1 MATYYI
7 KPAANGG
14 SDSNNGLSPSTAWA
28 TVGKAL
34 SASPGL
40 SAGDIVY
47 VAPGTYRESLSGHR
61 EYLGNSGTE
70 GNPIQIKG
78 DPRALQSWGN
88 ITPGIVRWT
97 VFPTDNTNP
106 VTGWIILYAN
116 SKNYVKWESIYFDT
130 WTSGYAITL
139 NLCRGW
145 SFTKCCFNSVQLN
158 NQIFQLSN
166 AAGVPYDFTL
176 DQCVLYGMQC
186 FTVTHERHTSVYDV
200 NINIKDCLF
209 LGNPPTGQAIVFT
222 PSGTGSDGNGIKIYN
237 SYFAGF
243 NSQSIYISSTN
254 TTHNS
259 IVKNCIIVN
268 GNIFGSS
275 TGVVVQTYNRLIGTA
290 LQNTASSGTS
300 ISAGT
305 SGLSLGYERINNLFA
320 HDIYSSYLNSPLI
333 NSGELIN
340 APTTDLYSN
349 PWTGANPDVGPI
361 AYRPI
366 SNPQFVAS
374 DSVVNIRQNTTSRTE
389 FINLNSVGYKFN
401 TASLVASYIKLGG
414 TRTSIPLV
422 TQTVTGTWTS
432 GGFVEIDPIN
442 MPGLYRF
449 DIPDT
454 VFASSASA
462 IQIINTANSDKA
474 TITYK
479 FTQEYKIDLTQ
490 AVPEINVPNTI
501 GDALNAA
508 RAGTFGGM
516 TIGNNELSYYSPTNA
531 IIKTFTVDSNTYIRS
546 KKEKNFIPYDGL
558 KLYLD
563 AGKGLS
569 YSGTGSNWV
578 DISGNYNNGFLT
590 NGATYNSANEGTI
603 VFDGTNDHITFNT
616 QPLSSTAF
624 TIILNFKISTFTS
637 QGTKFRRLI
646 AINQTGYAFDNPF
659 AFFVNDTGKLGYLV
673 GNGASNTEEM
683 LTITDGPT
691 LEVNKWYH
699 ATLTFNGTQKKLYIG
714 GNLVS
719 TITNSTTFTNS
730 LNNKLILGSRN
741 GTDGCM
747 QGSIGTV
754 HIYNRALSDTEVM
767 SNYAV
772 YSNRYV
778 SGIVQSGLMLYIDP
792 NNLNSYPGSGSIL
805 YNLVN
810 TQYNGVMNNGASFGT
825 DSSGGYI
832 ATDGINDYVKFP
844 LTRSTVPYT
853 VFVFARI
860 LSSGRLLADDTNWF
874 MGNWQGNQNAYHP
887 NNWVWNSGGP
897 TGNGWRSHCATG
909 DYVNDN
915 WKVFANG
922 VKLTENNGGNN
933 GFTNIAWGIW
943 NTSNEPCAGNYGVFL
958 VYDRVLT
965 DAEVLQNHEA
975 LRGRY
980 GI

>member
-14 SDSNNGLSPSTAWA
+14 SDSNNGLSPSTAWQ
-28 TVGKAL
+28 TIQKAL
-34 SASPGL
+34 GVTGIASGDTVYIAPG
-40 SAGDIVY
+40 VY
-47 VAPGTYRESLSGHR
+47 SEAVTIGGTYSTPTYVIGNPTASLFTGVAPGNVNHTGFNAEGTATVIGSVLLSGTSKS
-61 EYLGNSGTE
+61 YLKFSYIYWSNNSSNNFVSISGRYNDFTNCVFEQVSDSNAPNLLNLSPLSGQALDSQITKCIFYGGSTNMQLSGSNVADTTTVSSCSCWLSINQPINLISIQVAVYNCTIFPKSAYTVFVNSGSATFPVSVY
-70 GNPIQIKG
+70 NCVVKG
-78 DPRALQSWGN
+78 
-88 ITPGIVRWT
+88 
-97 VFPTDNTNP
+97 
-106 VTGWIILYAN
+106 ILYVGVAN
-116 SKNYVKWESIYFDT
+116 SMVEN
-130 WTSGYAITL
+130 
-139 NLCRGW
+139 
-145 SFTKCCFNSVQLN
+145 
-158 NQIFQLSN
+158 
-166 AAGVPYDFTL
+166 
-176 DQCVLYGMQC
+176 
-186 FTVTHERHTSVYDV
+186 
-200 NINIKDCLF
+200 
-209 LGNPPTGQAIVFT
+209 
-222 PSGTGSDGNGIKIYN
+222 
-237 SYFAGF
+237 
-243 NSQSIYISSTN
+243 
-254 TTHNS
+254 
-259 IVKNCIIVN
+259 
-268 GNIFGSS
+268 
-275 TGVVVQTYNRLIGTA
+275 YNRLVSGRQGTIAVGANTTNAGALGIDIGQT
-290 LQNTASSGTS
+290 LLF
-300 ISAGT
+300 
-305 SGLSLGYERINNLFA
+305 GLSNSQIHTSNIASPNR
-320 HDIYSSYLNSPLI
+320 SYGI
-333 NSGELIN
+333 TAN
-340 APTTDLYSN
+340 APTTDLYGN
-349 PWTGANPDVGPI
+349 PWTGANPDAG
-361 AYRPI
+361 AGTYKQL

-422 TQTVTGTWTS
+422 TQTVTGAWTS
-432 GGFVEIDPIN
+432 GGFVEIDPIT

-516 TIGNNELSYYSPTNA
+516 SIGNNELSYYSPTNA

-590 NGATYNSANEGTI
+590 NGPTYNSASEGTI

-637 QGTKFRRLI
+637 QGTKYRRLI

-691 LEVNKWYH
+691 LEINKWYH

-825 DSSGGYI
+825 DSTGGYI

-860 LSSGRLLADDTNWF
+860 LSSGRLLADDTNWL
-874 MGNWQGNQNAYHP
+874 MGNWQGNQNAHHP

-897 TGNGWRSHCATG
+897 TGNGWRSHCVTG

>member
-14 SDSNNGLSPSTAWA
+14 SDSNNGLTPSTAWA
-28 TVGKAL
+28 TLGKAL
-34 SASPGL
+34 GTTGIAS
-40 SAGDIVY
+40 GDTVY
-47 VAPGTYRESLSGHR
+47 IAPGTYRGTITATMTVPTAETFILGDPKSTKFPDIAPGHVRITGHASDTTTGSLPTINLNGRNNLTIENLYLDHFQTNNANSHLFGSGTNSYDSVSINNINIRRCIFFSDVAITGGVFVAAIRLSGTNLNI
-61 EYLGNSGTE
+61 ESCVTNGNGSGIELSNTASAYGIKVINCILN
-70 GNPIQIKG
+70 GNAYG
-78 DPRALQSWGN
+78 VN
-88 ITPGIVRWT
+88 IFVNG
-97 VFPTDNTNP
+97 
-106 VTGWIILYAN
+106 
-116 SKNYVKWESIYFDT
+116 
-130 WTSGYAITL
+130 SGYKIYNNILSNTL
-139 NLCRGW
+139 SIAASGSATYPHLIY
-145 SFTKCCFNSVQLN
+145 N
-158 NQIFQLSN
+158 NQINQINSTATDLQIEDYNRFFINNSSKRTN
-166 AAGVPYDFTL
+166 VTAGANST
-176 DQCVLYGMQC
+176 YGTYEG
-186 FTVTHERHTSVYDV
+186 FDRYASVIQGFGIYQ
-200 NINIKDCLF
+200 KDMPLPGSTF
-209 LGNPPTGQAIVFT
+209 IGTGTATPSDIPKTDILGNPW
-222 PSGTGSDGNGIKIYN
+222 PS
-237 SYFAGF
+237 
-243 NSQSIYISSTN
+243 
-254 TTHNS
+254 
-259 IVKNCIIVN
+259 
-268 GNIFGSS
+268 
-275 TGVVVQTYNRLIGTA
+275 
-290 LQNTASSGTS
+290 
-300 ISAGT
+300 
-305 SGLSLGYERINNLFA
+305 
-320 HDIYSSYLNSPLI
+320 
-333 NSGELIN
+333 
-340 APTTDLYSN
+340 
-349 PWTGANPDVGPI
+349 ANPNIGPFSSKS
-361 AYRPI
+361 I

-422 TQTVTGTWTS
+422 TQTVTGAWTS

-563 AGKGLS
+563 AAKGLS

-578 DISGNYNNGFLT
+578 DISGNYNNGLLI
-590 NGATYNSANEGTI
+590 NGPTYNSANEGTI
-603 VFDGTNDHITFNT
+603 VFDGTNDYISFNS
-616 QPLSSTAF
+616 QPLSPTAF
-624 TIILNFKISTFTS
+624 TVIVNVKFSSFTT
-637 QGTKFRRLI
+637 QGGSRRLV
-646 AINQTGYAFDNPF
+646 AINGTGYTGNTFSL
-659 AFFVNDTGKLGYLV
+659 FVSSTGQIGYIL
-673 GNGASNTEEM
+673 GNGTSNTE
-683 LTITDGPT
+683 DYSNAVGVPV
-691 LEVNKWYH
+691 LELNKWYH
-699 ATLTFNGTQKKLYIG
+699 VCLTFNGSQKKIYIG
-714 GNLVS
+714 GNLYA
-719 TITNSTTFTNS
+719 TNTSPTTFTNP
-730 LNNKLILGSRN
+730 LNNKLLIGSYN
-741 GTDGCM
+741 GSVALL

-754 HIYNRALSDTEVM
+754 HIYNRALSDAEVM
-767 SNYAV
+767 SNYSI
-772 YSNRYV
+772 YSQRYI

-860 LSSGRLLADDTNWF
+860 LSSGRLLADDSNWL

-887 NNWVWNSGGP
+887 NSWVWNSGGP
-897 TGNGWRSHCATG
+897 TGNGWRSHCATA

-922 VKLTENNGGNN
+922 VKLTENNGGSS

>member
-7 KPAANGG
+7 KPAGNGG

-28 TVGKAL
+28 TVAKAL
-34 SASPGL
+34 GASGI
-40 SAGDIVY
+40 SSGDTVY
-47 VAPGTYRESLSGHR
+47 VAPGVYSNLIDVQMVSATVPTY
-61 EYLGNSGTE
+61 
-70 GNPIQIKG
+70 IIG
-78 DPRALQSWGN
+78 DPKALQFPGISPGQVICTNYNTALNGAGFSNHVITGTSKNFLNWSNINFKFNPPYGINVATVRNWTFEKCTFSQRAGGGSLITMTSPASTAMSLTVNKCIFHGGN
-88 ITPGIVRWT
+88 IGLQLTGGGVSDTTSIQNSVFRHCAQGVSQVACQT
-97 VFPTDNTNP
+97 AIFNCLFFVSLFAVNQSSGSLVFPATITNCI
-106 VTGWIILYAN
+106 TAN
-116 SKNYVKWESIYFDT
+116 CSNDLIGGTLGTLIESYNRLLGA
-130 WTSGYAITL
+130 SA
-139 NLCRGW
+139 R
-145 SFTKCCFNSVQLN
+145 
-158 NQIFQLSN
+158 SN
-166 AAGVPYDFTL
+166 VAV
-176 DQCVLYGMQC
+176 
-186 FTVTHERHTSVYDV
+186 
-200 NINIKDCLF
+200 
-209 LGNPPTGQAIVFT
+209 
-222 PSGTGSDGNGIKIYN
+222 GTGSVTEGDIGVDIGE
-237 SYFAGF
+237 SLLQGLP
-243 NSQSIYISSTN
+243 
-254 TTHNS
+254 
-259 IVKNCIIVN
+259 
-268 GNIFGSS
+268 NIA
-275 TGVVVQTYNRLIGTA
+275 QL
-290 LQNTASSGTS
+290 TS
-300 ISAGT
+300 
-305 SGLSLGYERINNLFA
+305 F
-320 HDIYSSYLNSPLI
+320 LNSPNANFGTLT
-333 NSGELIN
+333 G
-340 APTTDLYSN
+340 APTTDIYSN
-349 PWTGANPDVGPI
+349 PWTGANPDAGSGT
-361 AYRPI
+361 YKQL
-366 SNPQFVAS
+366 SNPQYVAS

-590 NGATYNSANEGTI
+590 NGPTYNSASEGTI
-603 VFDGTNDHITFNT
+603 VFDGTNDYISFNS
-616 QPLSSTAF
+616 QPLSPTAF
-624 TIILNFKISTFTS
+624 TIIVNFKISTFTS

-659 AFFVNDTGKLGYLV
+659 AFFVNDTGKLGYLF

-691 LEVNKWYH
+691 LEINKWYH

-730 LNNKLILGSRN
+730 LNNKLIIGSRN

-860 LSSGRLLADDTNWF
+860 LSSGRLLSDDTNWL
-874 MGNWQGNQNAYHP
+874 MGNWQGNQNAYHA
-887 NNWVWNSGGP
+887 NNWVWSSGGP
-897 TGNGWRSHCATG
+897 TGNGWRSHCVTG

-943 NTSNEPCAGNYGVFL
+943 NTNNEACAGNFGVFL

-975 LRGRY
+975 FRGRY

>member
-7 KPAANGG
+7 KPAASGG

-34 SASPGL
+34 LSGSPIVGGDTVYIAPGVYSESITL
-40 SAGDIVY
+40 SATSPTSEVNII
-47 VAPGTYRESLSGHR
+47 
-61 EYLGNSGTE
+61 
-70 GNPIQIKG
+70 GNPSSSQFPG
-78 DPRALQSWGN
+78 
-88 ITPGIVRWT
+88 ITPGFVRISSFNSSGSSSLNSVILYGVEKSNYTFQNIHFDCNHLTTSNSAVMFIYGLNLKFIKCMFTNSSNATVSNAAMLRITSQFYPLNAVIDRCIFGTTNSNSILLQGIADASDTTVIKNCLFLSGRVYISGAKTSILNCTIANGNAGVAQELGSANQYVTIKNCLFLNNGTGIVGTSTSTIEQSYCRFAGCVTNLLNCNASATSQTTGNGGVDYGYSYMHGLGT
-97 VFPTDNTNP
+97 VFA
-106 VTGWIILYAN
+106 YN
-116 SKNYVKWESIYFDT
+116 SYPSSQNI
-130 WTSGYAITL
+130 
-139 NLCRGW
+139 
-145 SFTKCCFNSVQLN
+145 SFG
-158 NQIFQLSN
+158 QLSN
-166 AAGVPYDFTL
+166 TP
-176 DQCVLYGMQC
+176 
-186 FTVTHERHTSVYDV
+186 TSD
-200 NINIKDCLF
+200 LF
-209 LGNPPTGQAIVFT
+209 
-222 PSGTGSDGNGIKIYN
+222 
-237 SYFAGF
+237 
-243 NSQSIYISSTN
+243 
-254 TTHNS
+254 
-259 IVKNCIIVN
+259 
-268 GNIFGSS
+268 
-275 TGVVVQTYNRLIGTA
+275 
-290 LQNTASSGTS
+290 
-300 ISAGT
+300 
-305 SGLSLGYERINNLFA
+305 E
-320 HDIYSSYLNSPLI
+320 
-333 NSGELIN
+333 
-340 APTTDLYSN
+340 N
-349 PWTGANPDVGPI
+349 PWTGANPDAGTL
-361 AYRPI
+361 AYKII

-422 TQTVTGTWTS
+422 TQTVTGAWTS
-432 GGFVEIDPIN
+432 GGFVEIDPIT

-516 TIGNNELSYYSPTNA
+516 SIGNNELSYYSPTNA

-590 NGATYNSANEGTI
+590 NGPTYNSASEGTI

-637 QGTKFRRLI
+637 QGTKYRRLI

-691 LEVNKWYH
+691 LEINKWYH

-825 DSSGGYI
+825 DSTGGYI

-860 LSSGRLLADDTNWF
+860 LSSGRLLADDTNWL
-874 MGNWQGNQNAYHP
+874 MGNWQGNQNAHHP

-897 TGNGWRSHCATG
+897 TGNGWRSHCVTG